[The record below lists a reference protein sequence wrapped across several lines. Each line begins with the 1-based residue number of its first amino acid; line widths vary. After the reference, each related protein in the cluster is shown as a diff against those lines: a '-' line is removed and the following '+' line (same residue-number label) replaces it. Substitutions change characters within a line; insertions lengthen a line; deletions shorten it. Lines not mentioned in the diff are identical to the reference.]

1 MLRWLRRRQP
11 PATPSP
17 GCLWVDHMVRSPECG
32 RALAQIRP
40 ADSRWQCT
48 HCETYYIH
56 DTATGCTLRD
66 PSKERGGDPNAKPY
80 EVTETE

>member
-1 MLRWLRRRQP
+1 MFEYTGQKTTYEEWRSRNAPMQPRR
-11 PATPSP
+11 
-17 GCLWVDHMVRSPECG
+17 
-32 RALAQIRP
+32 
-40 ADSRWQCT
+40 
-48 HCETYYIH
+48 YYIH